1 MLVPDPKAVRKLLTR
16 YASLR
21 IEQAQRARP
30 APARE
35 LEDVSFTLCVLMGTK
50 DVDIAVAKADTLLA
64 MARSVGDGTSAQ
76 PEGGVRLAV

>member
-35 LEDVSFTLCVLMGTK
+35 LDDVSFTLCVLMGAT
-50 DVDIAVAKADTLLA
+50 DVDIAVAKADALLA
-64 MARSVGDGTSAQ
+64 MARSAGDVTSA
-76 PEGGVRLAV
+76 PREGGVRLAV